1 MSNLKNFLAQCFC
14 GLILLA
20 HQAAHAVPTYHV
32 SIDTGGLTGR
42 GLMDFTFLANAG
54 ATPATAVL
62 SNFSGAFGAT
72 FDRSAGAAGGIPG
85 GVVLGNRNGGD
96 YLTQFVSLGGLFSF
110 DIRFDGDFAN
120 TENVD
125 ESQFDATLYNDDFTA
140 YLGGDGSFAEF
151 VLVPELDGNPG
162 TVQASTPTG
171 LARVVQLAEVPE
183 PSSPLLALTALG
195 MLGFARSRHS
205 FSRRQ

>member
-1 MSNLKNFLAQCFC
+1 MF
-14 GLILLA
+14 GLVLLA
-20 HQAAHAVPTYHV
+20 HDAAHAAPTYHV
-32 SIDTGGLTGR
+32 SVDTAGLTGQ

-62 SNFSGAFGAT
+62 NNFSGAFGTT
-72 FDRSAGAAGGIPG
+72 FDRSAGAAGGVPG
-85 GVVLGNRNGGD
+85 EIVLGNRNGGD

-110 DIRFDGDFAN
+110 DIRFDGDFAT
-120 TENVD
+120 TENID

-140 YLGGDGSFAEF
+140 YLGGDGSFARF
-151 VLVPELDGNPG
+151 VLVPELNGNPG
-162 TVQASTPTG
+162 TVLASSPTG
-171 LARVVQLAEVPE
+171 LARVTRFAEVPE

-195 MLGFARSRHS
+195 MLGFVRSRRS